1 MDLINVLLHPRDDVV
16 FEGALDELVQKVG
29 SEELMD
35 VGTGEVRSKGLQDCF
50 LVFTI
55 TEQLNK
61 TGLLERHSR
70 CQRHPIGCPD
80 QGAP

>member
-16 FEGALDELVQKVG
+16 FEGALDELVKKVG

-35 VGTGEVRSKGLQDCF
+35 VGTREVRSKGLQDCF

-55 TEQLNK
+55 AEPLNE
-61 TGLLERHSR
+61 TGLLEHHSQ

-80 QGAP
+80 REAP